1 MKQLVYTFPSGDER
15 IESSSYFIVALDD
28 RALVGTTTEESP
40 SSTPLLLELEAPVS
54 AASGTNDETTELAGD
69 AATKSDNAA
78 ECEDAAAKNE
88 DDDNAIPLQQIQA
101 VAGCRDGDVLYFAVA
116 RHSKQLYIYRVA
128 LTQLQPKDDADDDVN
143 KQSTGLVVPPLTLHQ
158 TPKRVS
164 SMIFGK
170 IPGTSSSS
178 SSLTVLITGD
188 LAGDAFAYSLTQ
200 ASTEITAKEAANEGQ
215 LPHRR
220 LLLGHTA
227 SMLTSVT
234 LCTFPNS
241 DNGDEGNNNM
251 QFILTADRDEKI
263 RVTRFPSTFEIHGFL
278 FGHTAFVS
286 CMAVAGTRCYSC
298 GGDSTLKVWNI
309 PACRQEASLDLQ
321 KDLVAFQVASG
332 VPCEMCAG
340 YYDNSSSNRSA
351 SQQQQHVV
359 AVIYDRSPHLDIF
372 TIETSDD
379 TTTKETRITERHQ
392 LILPGQPI
400 GLASMGSKFLVLVQ
414 EPHFLQCYDW
424 NGQSCALPAALQR
437 AQELGSTSCGIKLP
451 TAILE
456 RDAYDHLKMS
466 KNVETRGPASLMP
479 WNNAERKQVAVEKR
493 SRKRRRKT
501 KGSSSN
507 NTQGGDDGGDNAEE
521 NAQSAK
527 SKEGDDDEGK
537 D

>member
-15 IESSSYFIVALDD
+15 IEESSYFIVALDD
-28 RALVGTTTEESP
+28 RALVGATTESSSSS
-40 SSTPLLLELEAPVS
+40 SSTPLLLELEAPASVS
-54 AASGTNDETTELAGD
+54 ASGTNEETNEAAAAA
-69 AATKSDNAA
+69 AATKTAESD
-78 ECEDAAAKNE
+78 DAAAKNE
-88 DDDNAIPLQQIQA
+88 DDNNAIPLQQIQA

-116 RHSKQLYIYRVA
+116 RHSKQLCIYRVA
-128 LTQLQPKDDADDDVN
+128 LTQLQPKEFAANDDVN

-164 SMIFGK
+164 SMIFGR
-170 IPGTSSSS
+170 IPGASSS

-241 DNGDEGNNNM
+241 DNGDEGNNNT

-286 CMAVAGTRCYSC
+286 CMAVAGTRCFSC

-321 KDLVAFQVASG
+321 KDLVKFQVASG
-332 VPCEMCAG
+332 VPCEMCVG
-340 YYDNSSSNRSA
+340 YYDSSNSSA
-351 SQQQQHVV
+351 SQKQQNVV

-379 TTTKETRITERHQ
+379 TRTVETRINERHQ
-392 LILPGQPI
+392 IILPGQPI
-400 GLASMGSKFLVLVQ
+400 GLASMGSKFLVIVQ
-414 EPHFLQCYDW
+414 EPHYLQCYDW

-437 AQELGSTSCGIKLP
+437 AQEVGSSNKGIKLP

-466 KNVETRGPASLMP
+466 KNVETRGPTSLMP
-479 WNNAERKQVAVEKR
+479 WNNVERKQVAVEKR

-507 NTQGGDDGGDNAEE
+507 NNQSGDDDDGGDNAEE
-521 NAQSAK
+521 NAPRAK
-527 SKEGDDDEGK
+527 SK
-537 D
+537 